1 MDLKNFFV
9 CAIIPSNDDIISA
22 GLGMKTSVE
31 NYIFWFKIGSGFEEP
46 GGTVPPRIPRS
57 TPPHPHQAK
66 PPISF
71 FFMFAHTQR
80 ITRNS
85 LKSSSNLWRC
95 GALNNIEFNYGKPE
109 SKENFCFYLSH

>member
-1 MDLKNFFV
+1 
-9 CAIIPSNDDIISA
+9 
-22 GLGMKTSVE
+22 MKTGVE
-31 NYIFWFKIGSGFEEP
+31 NYIFWCQIGSGFEEP
-46 GGTVPPRIPRS
+46 GSTVPPKIPRS
-57 TPPHPHQAK
+57 TPPPPPTQAK

-95 GALNNIEFNYGKPE
+95 GALNNIEFNYGEPE
-109 SKENFCFYLSH
+109 IKEKCFFTSHIDKMHSVS